1 MELSLKDRSDLEKAY
16 QGLYEGD
23 DVYFRSISDQVKAV
37 KGEYKGFGTYLK
49 RLSSEAK
56 ARVDL
61 PGAKSFPTL
70 KVAVSVGSLVAAGV
84 GLLVYFGRVKGKGRR
99 RWLF

>member
-1 MELSLKDRSDLEKAY
+1 
-16 QGLYEGD
+16 
-23 DVYFRSISDQVKAV
+23 
-37 KGEYKGFGTYLK
+37 
-49 RLSSEAK
+49 
-56 ARVDL
+56 VDL
-61 PGAKSFPTL
+61 QGERSFPTL